1 MHNGHDARTQA
12 VIAHAK
18 PKANTHTREVTR
30 ETLPEDVQTLIDMG
44 AAAVFPPGTV
54 IPDAA
59 LSLLERLNRK
69 LGYAQRAAE

>member
-30 ETLPEDVQTLIDMG
+30 ETLPEDVQTL
-44 AAAVFPPGTV
+44 
-54 IPDAA
+54 
-59 LSLLERLNRK
+59 LLEMADEIRTLRTKVFELDKIVGAFGSVTLNDLMK
-69 LGYAQRAAE
+69 KSA